1 MNLVK
6 IPILIDPH
14 THCRDFE
21 QANKETFLT
30 ASQAALAGGYGYISD
45 MPNHSH
51 PIVDKKTLDELRQLA
66 SKQIVTDLGIY
77 LGVTAQTAEMAG
89 KNFKECMNEVR
100 GLKIYMGD
108 TTGGYI
114 VDKDS
119 DLDKIFRAW
128 ESEKPILVHIEGD
141 TLIKALSLA
150 EKYKRNLYVCHVY
163 KKSELELIDKF
174 RQRRSNN
181 IWVEVTPHHLF
192 LRDETVGNNP
202 FLQMKPPLS
211 SDEDVAALW
220 EALVNGEINTIGT
233 DHAPHTIEEKK
244 SEKPP
249 FGVPGLE
256 TTAVLLLQAEK
267 MGRISRGKI
276 IELTHTNPIK
286 IFGLDNSRYENSFV
300 YLEEGDFVIQNE
312 GLKTKCGWTPF
323 EGRKVSHRV
332 SEVEFAGKTV
342 FKNGEILVNPGQGEI
357 R

>member
-1 MNLVK
+1 MNLDK
-6 IPILIDPH
+6 LPILIDPH

-21 QANKETFLT
+21 QANKETFET
-30 ASQAALAGGYGYISD
+30 VTRAALAGGYEYIAD

-51 PIVDKKTLDELRQLA
+51 PIVDKRSLDELKELA
-66 SKQIVTDLGIY
+66 NGQIVTDLGIY
-77 LGVTAQTAEMAG
+77 LGVTAQSVEMFEE
-89 KNFKECMNEVR
+89 NFKECVDEVR

-114 VDKDS
+114 VEKQE
-119 DLDKIFRAW
+119 DLDKIFRTW
-128 ESEKPILVHIEGD
+128 ESEKPILVHIEGE
-141 TLIKALSLA
+141 TLIKALELA
-150 EKYKRNLYVCHVY
+150 EKYKRNLYICHVY

-174 RQRRSNN
+174 RQKRANN

-192 LRDETVGNNP
+192 LRDETGSNP
-202 FLQMKPPLS
+202 FKQMKPPLS
-211 SDEDVAALW
+211 SEEDVAALW
-220 EALVNGEINTIGT
+220 KAVRNGEINTIGT

-256 TTAVLLLQAEK
+256 TTAVLLLQAEREGK
-267 MGRISRGKI
+267 ITREKI

-286 IFGLDNSRYENSFV
+286 IFGLDNKRYENSFV
-300 YLEEGDFVIQNE
+300 YLEEGDFVIKNE

-332 SEVEFAGKTV
+332 SEVTFDGKTV
-342 FKNGEILVNPGQGEI
+342 YKNGEILINPGQGEI
-357 R
+357 I